1 MILVF
6 LYTLIMVSFGIS
18 AKLIRLLYDSVIQN
32 KQDKEQLD
40 SYVQVLCH
48 PISCPSWA
56 EVTCKCLKK
65 THKVQFLFMLYN
77 PRSKNFK
84 L

>member
-18 AKLIRLLYDSVIQN
+18 AKLIRLLYDSIIQN
-32 KQDKEQLD
+32 KKDKEQLD

-48 PISCPSWA
+48 PILDKYQTFPVPVEQKSHASA
-56 EVTCKCLKK
+56 
-65 THKVQFLFMLYN
+65 
-77 PRSKNFK
+77 
-84 L
+84 